1 MVDLDRA
8 EGPELSVSGD
18 PPPPLR
24 EYKEYA
30 FANRTGACKERVDI
44 LAEFA
49 SRGHGIITVPTAQTV
64 LRIASAPLASRALG
78 TFVRVGQMRR
88 VRIFGSTSYAW
99 GTTARFARGY
109 HNIKPGARFFPST
122 DDLWRPHP
130 EFVHDELTLRVM
142 CGLADPCDFLTEQE
156 ATRELSGKTR
166 PPDGIVR
173 LHIGDKVWVARV
185 EMVKSHQSGTAGG
198 CAKIAKEIEAI
209 ALDQVMGR
217 WRTSL
222 GEWNATI
229 LIGSFDDGLRIA
241 RRIRKNLER
250 SDNPR
255 QVCFLFVNL
264 VKSDGESFAEYKEL
278 DVFARLVSLQIW
290 RVENDSPD
298 ITPVAPIWTP
308 WL

>member
-1 MVDLDRA
+1 MVDLDRT
-8 EGPELSVSGD
+8 EHPERPLCGD
-18 PPPPLR
+18 PPPPLK
-24 EYKEYA
+24 EYKQYA
-30 FANRTGACKERVDI
+30 FTNRTGACKERVDI

-49 SRGHGIITVPTAQTV
+49 SRGHGLITVPTAQTV

-88 VRIFGSTSYAW
+88 VRIYGSTSYAW

-109 HNIKPGARFFPST
+109 YNIKPGARFFPGAN
-122 DDLWRPHP
+122 DLWRPHP
-130 EFVHDELTLRVM
+130 EFVHDELTLRIM
-142 CGLADPCDFLTEQE
+142 CGLVDPCDFLTEQE

-166 PPDGIVR
+166 PPDGVVR
-173 LHIGDKVWVARV
+173 LHIGHMVWVARV
-185 EMVKSHQSGTAGG
+185 ETVKSHQSGKAGG

-209 ALDQVMGR
+209 ALNQAEGR
-217 WRTSL
+217 WQTSL

-241 RRIRKNLER
+241 RRIRKSLQR
-250 SDNPR
+250 FDDPPR
-255 QVCFLFVNL
+255 IGFLFVNL
-264 VKSDGESFAEYKEL
+264 VKSDGEPFAEYKEL
-278 DVFARLVSLQIW
+278 DVFARVGPLQIW